1 MSSTGYSST
10 GYNVSPP
17 REVWDLMRHRRRQLD
32 AIRRKARADDE
43 TERELQQLDADI
55 AAGVE
60 RLESMEKSELEKL
73 GVALR
78 RAIDEHSS

>member
-1 MSSTGYSST
+1 
-10 GYNVSPP
+10 
-17 REVWDLMRHRRRQLD
+17 MRHRRRQLD